1 MHNDLGTFVLAD
13 AAVLPL
19 IDNQFV
25 VSKPDVIR
33 QETRIALVD
42 DIVIE
47 MCKKGSPWPQ
57 VSDQVQGFFEAKM
70 C

>member
-1 MHNDLGTFVLAD
+1 MHNDLGNFVLAS
-13 AAVLPL
+13 AAVLTL

-25 VSKPDVIR
+25 VRKPDVIR
-33 QETRIALVD
+33 QETRIAFVD
-42 DIVIE
+42 DVVIE
-47 MCKKGSPWPQ
+47 MSKKGSPGPQ